1 MKQPIRITSLVF
13 SLVFFCLSA
22 NEALAQQ
29 HLSPLSPI
37 EPEKGILYNKETS
50 FDFRVHTNGLFALGY
65 NIGKIRTYYKTSF
78 VHFGL
83 GELKN
88 PKENRY
94 NINRNFLNGPPSSS
108 FIYGKQNALFALRF
122 GLGQKR
128 YFSERARKKG
138 VRVGI
143 SYEAG
148 PVLGLIKPYY
158 IDVFANET
166 GDRPV
171 TITLRYSE
179 ETRDQ
184 FLSPWKILGASGFF
198 KGVSEL
204 RAMPGLQIQSS
215 LHLEWGSEDENL
227 RALEMGFMLDAFPKK
242 IPILIPLENDP
253 NRPFFLNL
261 FVNLQLG
268 KRK

>member
-1 MKQPIRITSLVF
+1 MKLPIHIALLF
-13 SLVFFCLSA
+13 LCLSA
-22 NEALAQQ
+22 NAFAQQ
-29 HLSPLSPI
+29 HLQPFSPI

-65 NIGKIRTYYKTSF
+65 NIGKIRTYYKTRF
-78 VHFGL
+78 IHFGF
-83 GELKN
+83 GELKH

-108 FIYGKQNALFALRF
+108 FVYGKQNALFALRI
-122 GLGQKR
+122 GMGQKR

-148 PVLGLIKPYY
+148 PVIGLLKPYY
-158 IDVFANET
+158 IDIFTNET
-166 GDRPV
+166 GNRPV
-171 TITLRYSE
+171 IITVRYSE
-179 ETRDQ
+179 ETRSD
-184 FLSPWKILGASGFF
+184 FLSPWKILGASGLF
-198 KGVSEL
+198 KGASEM
-204 RAMPGLQIQSS
+204 RFIPGLQIQTA
-215 LHLEWGSEDENL
+215 LHLEWGSQDELL
-227 RALEMGFMLDAFPKK
+227 RALEMGIMLDAFPKK
-242 IPILIPLENDP
+242 IPILIPVENDP

-261 FVNLQLG
+261 FINLQLG